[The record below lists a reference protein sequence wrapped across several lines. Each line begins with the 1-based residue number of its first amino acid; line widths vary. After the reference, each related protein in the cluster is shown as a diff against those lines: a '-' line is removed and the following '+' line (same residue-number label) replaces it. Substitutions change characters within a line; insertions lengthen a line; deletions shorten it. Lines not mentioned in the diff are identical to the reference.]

1 MQIADVPAGFY
12 SSVWSR
18 SDQPRPAS
26 TVQPPASEAEA
37 ADSSANTDV
46 QSTQAVTPAQAAAK
60 STELEQAEQ
69 LELTSMIK
77 RDQEVRQHEQAHSA
91 IGGRH
96 AGAPSYTYER
106 GPDGKRYAVAGE
118 VSIDVSAVPDDPQ
131 ATLIKMEQVIRA
143 ALAPAEPSAQ
153 DRQVA
158 AQAQIQLAQ
167 ARAEVAQQRLDEAE
181 AVRAA
186 RREQRADDKQDESG
200 QTKSPDV
207 AGTDTPA
214 SVLELYQQIRAGSD
228 QLPLID
234 LSI

>member
-12 SSVWSR
+12 SSLWSR
-18 SDQPRPAS
+18 SDQSRPAPG
-26 TVQPPASEAEA
+26 VQLPASEAE
-37 ADSSANTDV
+37 TDDFPASTNV
-46 QSTQAVTPAQAAAK
+46 QSAQAVTSAQAAAK
-60 STELEQAEQ
+60 SPVMEQVEQ
-69 LELTSMIK
+69 LELTRMIK

-96 AGAPSYTYER
+96 AGAPSYSYER

-131 ATLIKMEQVIRA
+131 ATLAKMEQVIRA
-143 ALAPAEPSAQ
+143 ALAPADPSAQ

-167 ARAEVAQQRLDEAE
+167 ARAELAQQRLDEAE
-181 AVRAA
+181 AVRAT
-186 RREQRADDKQDESG
+186 RRETREDDKQNESG

-207 AGTDTPA
+207 AGSDTPT
-214 SVLELYQQIRAGSD
+214 SVLELYQQIRAGA
-228 QLPLID
+228 
-234 LSI
+234 